1 MKAHSPLQLCAVLM
15 LGCGALDDS
24 APARPEA
31 NACKTVGEQMQPL
44 VALGNNGK
52 LHHIAAIVSH
62 DLDEPTQRAIVR
74 LVLNIAKAMPA
85 DSMKK
90 MPELLKDPSTTSLIP
105 IVVAVLRPLP
115 GDAKAQPPIPPKIAE
130 MTAFSGIAQTCL
142 RQDLYA
148 LMTDLLRDPR
158 MPAVVDAINRDI
170 SGSAGQMQNLLK
182 QAGVSGRSG
191 LLALLHNALVSIAAP
206 GFDPKPL
213 LDALAGLRNPAQPSL
228 IDTVYT
234 VLQAA
239 SYLPNGEFAPSRA
252 AALQRFAACFLQQ
265 DPQIGVLGEWYDV
278 LLAADVSPSALP
290 PTPLPGSTAQVV
302 QLLAVVTEV
311 LAEDEASRD
320 ALNQTLGLMLRPDL
334 AVGAI
339 PELIEL
345 LESDTL
351 KGIVGLLADLVLQPC
366 RTAATP

>member
-1 MKAHSPLQLCAVLM
+1 MRTKALLPLAVVALF
-15 LGCGALDDS
+15 GCGALDDS
-24 APARPEA
+24 APARPQA
-31 NACKTVGEQMQPL
+31 NACKTVDEQMQPL
-44 VALGNNGK
+44 VALGNSGK
-52 LHHIAAIVSH
+52 LRHIAAIVSH

-90 MPELLKDPSTTSLIP
+90 IPDLLKDPSTTSLIP
-105 IVVAVLRPLP
+105 IVVAILRPLP
-115 GDAKAQPPIPPKIAE
+115 GDAKAQPPIPAKIVE
-130 MTAFSGIAQTCL
+130 MTAFSGVARTCL

-158 MPAVVDAINRDI
+158 MPTVVDQINHDI

-182 QAGVSGRSG
+182 QAGVEGRSG
-191 LLALLHNALVSIAAP
+191 LLALLHNALASIAAP
-206 GFDPKPL
+206 GFDPKVL
-213 LDALAGLRNPAQPSL
+213 LDALAGLRNPAKPTL
-228 IDTVYT
+228 IDTAYT

-239 SYLPNGEFAPSRA
+239 SYLPNGEFSQPRA
-252 AALQRFAACFLQQ
+252 AALQHFAACFLQQ
-265 DPQIGVLGEWYDV
+265 DPDVRVLGEWYDV
-278 LLAADVSPSALP
+278 LLSADVSPSALP
-290 PTPLPGSTAQVV
+290 ATPLPGSTAQVV
-302 QLLAVVTEV
+302 QLLAVVTQV
-311 LAEDEASRD
+311 LADDEASRD

-351 KGIVGLLADLVLQPC
+351 KGVIGLLADLVLQPC
-366 RTAATP
+366 RASEAP